1 MKYVSVLVIILL
13 FATGLWISN
22 NNASNTA
29 EAIIKV
35 CDARFDGNKERI
47 SDNAN
52 DGDDVNSHAECI
64 KYAHRVADRDRK
76 ADFTKMVIVGAVVTF
91 LYVARKKLVP

>member
-1 MKYVSVLVIILL
+1 MKYISLLIIMLV
-13 FATGLWISN
+13 FATGVWISN
-22 NNASNTA
+22 NNASNAA

-35 CDARFDGNKERI
+35 CDARFDGNKEGI

-76 ADFTKMVIVGAVVTF
+76 ADFTKMVIVGGVLTL